1 MISFEVSR
9 IFNQEYKFKVL
20 TFFTL
25 VYKKATSL
33 ETLNLVAKGLTKDGN
48 SRTLSSRLMDN

>member
-1 MISFEVSR
+1 MSLSVSVLPVISFEVSR

-25 VYKKATSL
+25 AVLYDKC
-33 ETLNLVAKGLTKDGN
+33 GF
-48 SRTLSSRLMDN
+48 